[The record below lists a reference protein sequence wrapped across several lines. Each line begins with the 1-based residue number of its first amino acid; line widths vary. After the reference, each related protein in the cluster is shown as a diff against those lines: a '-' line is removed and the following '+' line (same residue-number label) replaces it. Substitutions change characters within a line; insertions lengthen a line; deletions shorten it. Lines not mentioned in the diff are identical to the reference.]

1 MTIAASRRP
10 LVVLLA
16 LTLST
21 ALLVWG
27 APPLQ
32 GGFGGSEGQQAVGG
46 QEGEEF
52 IADLAPLPGT
62 DSTASGTAELRIGD
76 SGKDGV
82 SVEVLN
88 LRGPATEAALLSS
101 TSVGDTP
108 QPTGDPIASFPCES
122 ACDQPNPVFTID
134 ATFSFDADF
143 QMLLDTETVFISIST
158 TAFPDGE
165 IGGLLFKAANG
176 GAFDDISL
184 SLALGFNTVGWC
196 DDESISSREFL
207 NRFPGITRVFG
218 FDDGGFHGDSALIPE
233 SAGTIFDIEYGDGLF
248 VIASQAL
255 TLLLPAVQ
263 AALPIPSS
271 KAPISSRTATPNQEH
286 PTTFSGT
293 IRFSPVSSSSSRP
306 APRPRQ
312 LHPRLPPPPRFR
324 THHPADR
331 PRRRL
336 LRHRSQSGR
345 VLPRLR
351 RVPLNEPPKPSNT

>member
-101 TSVGDTP
+101 TSVGGTP

-143 QMLLDTETVFISIST
+143 QMLLDTETVFLSIST

-263 AALPIPSS
+263 AALPIPIVEGPNLIANCNPEPRTSDDVLRDH
-271 KAPISSRTATPNQEH
+271 PLFSRL
-286 PTTFSGT
+286 FFF
-293 IRFSPVSSSSSRP
+293 IP
-306 APRPRQ
+306 APPPDRGSFI
-312 LHPRLPPPPRFR
+312 LDSLLLPDSAR
-324 THHPADR
+324 TIQPIALGDAFFAIAVR
-331 PRRRL
+331 AEGSFL
-336 LRHRSQSGR
+336 DSGECR
-345 VLPRLR
+345 
-351 RVPLNEPPKPSNT
+351 